1 MVAMSEGTANAHR
14 HGAQAQPPQAEIYR
28 HLSRI
33 LGRRPTHFDLLDPQP
48 DIAAALHLADCE
60 ARLDRAHAHYVK
72 MQAVDRHREFDHLQD
87 QLDDMVFFNWIIDPF
102 KREAAQRIMRLER
115 YSTHYANYEK
125 RLAERYLREAQ
136 SKWDRAL
143 IDYMGYV

>member
-1 MVAMSEGTANAHR
+1 MSRGAANAHR

-33 LGRRPTHFDLLDPQP
+33 LGRRPTQFDLLEPQP

-60 ARLDRAHAHYVK
+60 ARLDRAHAHYVD
-72 MQAVDRHREFDHLQD
+72 MQDVHRHKEFDHLQER
-87 QLDDMVFFNWIIDPF
+87 LDDMVFFNWITDPF

-115 YSTHYANYEK
+115 FSTHYANYEK
-125 RLAERYLREAQ
+125 RLAGRYLREAQ
-136 SKWDRAL
+136 SKRDRAL
-143 IDYMGYV
+143 LEYMEYV

>member
-60 ARLDRAHAHYVK
+60 ARLDRAHGHYVK
-72 MQAVDRHREFDHLQD
+72 MQAVDRHKEFDHLQD
-87 QLDDMVFFNWIIDPF
+87 QLDDMVFFN
-102 KREAAQRIMRLER
+102 
-115 YSTHYANYEK
+115 
-125 RLAERYLREAQ
+125 
-136 SKWDRAL
+136 
-143 IDYMGYV
+143 